1 MTTFPLENVKRLRK
15 ELATHPVYAAVKDM
29 DDLTIFMQ
37 HHIYSVWDFMSLVKY
52 LQNQIAPARTPWVPS
67 GDAQVQRFIN
77 DIVLEE
83 ESDEGIPLEDGTP
96 TYTSHFNLYRLAME
110 EVSKGSSEPI
120 SKFIEKVVS
129 DSLESAL
136 KTVQIPSAAKGFME
150 TTFSFIE
157 SDKPHVIA
165 AAFALGREHI
175 IPEMFRALL
184 DKMKISRDDAE
195 VFHYYLDRHI
205 ELDGDHH
212 GPMSLRMLDLLCEGN
227 ETKIAEAEEAALNA
241 IRARIKFW
249 DGVLLA
255 IQDNKKRSA

>member
-1 MTTFPLENVKRLRK
+1 MTQFPLENVKRLRK
-15 ELATHPVYAAVKDM
+15 ELATHPVYAAVENM
-29 DDLTIFMQ
+29 NDLTIFMQ
-37 HHIYSVWDFMSLVKY
+37 HHVYSVWDFMSLVKY
-52 LQNQIAPARTPWVPS
+52 LQHQIAPATTPWLPH

-96 TYTSHFNLYRLAME
+96 TYTSHFNLYAQAME
-110 EVSKGSSEPI
+110 EVDKGSSQLIRE
-120 SKFIEKVVS
+120 FVEKVATG
-129 DSLESAL
+129 SLETAL
-136 KTVQIPSAAKGFME
+136 NTIQIPSAAKEFMD
-150 TTFSFIE
+150 TTFNFVD

-184 DKMKISRDDAE
+184 DKMNITRDEAE

-212 GPMSLRMLDLLCEGN
+212 GPMSLRMLDLLCEGDDA
-227 ETKIAEAEEAALNA
+227 KIAEAEEAALNA
-241 IRARIKFW
+241 IGARIKFW
-249 DGVLLA
+249 DGVLSA
-255 IQDNKKRSA
+255 IQESRTRSA

>member
-1 MTTFPLENVKRLRK
+1 MTTFPLENVKKLRK
-15 ELATHPVYAAVKDM
+15 ELATHPVYAAVTDM
-29 DDLTIFMQ
+29 NDLTIFMQ

-52 LQNQIAPARTPWVPS
+52 LQNQIAPAQTPWLPF

-83 ESDEGIPLEDGTP
+83 ESDEGIPLEDGTT
-96 TYTSHFNLYRLAME
+96 TYTSHFNLYAQAME
-110 EVSKGSSEPI
+110 EVKEGSSQLIREFV
-120 SKFIEKVVS
+120 STVAS
-129 DSLESAL
+129 DSLDVAKE
-136 KTVQIPSAAKGFME
+136 TIQIPSAAKEFME
-150 TTFSFIE
+150 ITFDFIH
-157 SDKPHVIA
+157 SDKPHVVA

-184 DKMKISRDDAE
+184 DKMNISREQAN

-227 ETKIAEAEEAALNA
+227 EAKIVEAEEAALNA
-241 IRARIKFW
+241 IKARIKFW

-255 IQDNKKRSA
+255 IQDSKKKSA